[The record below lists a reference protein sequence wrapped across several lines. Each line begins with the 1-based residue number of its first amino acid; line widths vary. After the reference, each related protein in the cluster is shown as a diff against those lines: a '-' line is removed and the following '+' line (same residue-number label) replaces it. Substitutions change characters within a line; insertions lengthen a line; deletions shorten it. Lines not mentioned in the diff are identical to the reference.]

1 MVSNEQRA
9 IVSPIALST
18 LFAVAMLATPGW
30 GQESEKKYYA
40 DDPLLTEPT
49 PRPVKSIRARKV
61 DETYDFLYNSLAV
74 PRLKERAAQSNSRPR
89 ARCEHPG

>member
-18 LFAVAMLATPGW
+18 FSHVAMLAAQSW

-40 DDPLLTEPT
+40 DDPLLQEPA
-49 PRPVKSIRARKV
+49 PRPVKNIRPRKV
-61 DETYDFLYNSLAV
+61 NEIYDFLYNSLRYRV
-74 PRLKERAAQSNSRPR
+74 ERKSGA
-89 ARCEHPG
+89 E